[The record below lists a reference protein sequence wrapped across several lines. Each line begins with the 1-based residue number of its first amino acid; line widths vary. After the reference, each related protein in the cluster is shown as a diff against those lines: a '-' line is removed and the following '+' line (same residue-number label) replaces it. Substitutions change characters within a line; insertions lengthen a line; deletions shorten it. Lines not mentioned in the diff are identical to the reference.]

1 MFWKVLVWNNFSLVV
16 SFFQIRRS
24 GFLPVFKTVVH
35 HWRIMNKYRHFSSK
49 ISFMSFFNLFFTFEA
64 CQYFSRSPIE
74 ELSVGLLWSVLL
86 KRIRRSSW
94 HKMNYGYVLSWW
106 NLFWNNTNSKKMRLK
121 QCLGLSRRKSLEFV
135 LKSYKPKLIYEWHLG
150 LHNILSVCACYIIV
164 ASAESSA

>member
-1 MFWKVLVWNNFSLVV
+1 
-16 SFFQIRRS
+16 
-24 GFLPVFKTVVH
+24 
-35 HWRIMNKYRHFSSK
+35 MNKYRHFSSK
-49 ISFMSFFNLFFTFEA
+49 ISFMSFFNLFLHLKHVSTF
-64 CQYFSRSPIE
+64 QDP
-74 ELSVGLLWSVLL
+74 LSKNFQLVFCDVFL

-94 HKMNYGYVLSWW
+94 HKMNCGYVLSWR
-106 NLFWNNTNSKKMRLK
+106 NRLFWNNTNSKKMRLK

>member
-1 MFWKVLVWNNFSLVV
+1 
-16 SFFQIRRS
+16 
-24 GFLPVFKTVVH
+24 
-35 HWRIMNKYRHFSSK
+35 MNKYRHFSSK

-86 KRIRRSSW
+86 KRISRSSW
-94 HKMNYGYVLSWW
+94 HKM
-106 NLFWNNTNSKKMRLK
+106 FWVDETCSEITQIPKKMRLK